1 MSLSHFSLFVFEKQA
16 GNIFR
21 TKTGLSIQVYQH
33 VSKKKSVWE
42 LIESW
47 KYLKQW
53 KKSSHSLGQLVKNK
67 KINFSLI

>member
-53 KKSSHSLGQLVKNK
+53 KKSPIV
-67 KINFSLI
+67 